1 MALDGLSARLITQN
15 RRRCYAVMSLAW
27 RNGRRDRRDHDRG
40 PALGAGCRSATLC
53 RLGGLIG
60 QTMMNRVT
68 EPNASSFA
76 SLEKTFV
83 DRWQAAL
90 LIAGL
95 VAISL
100 NQRPALVA
108 VGPLT
113 AQLRAETGIGAA
125 ERAC

>member
-1 MALDGLSARLITQN
+1 
-15 RRRCYAVMSLAW
+15 
-27 RNGRRDRRDHDRG
+27 
-40 PALGAGCRSATLC
+40 
-53 RLGGLIG
+53 
-60 QTMMNRVT
+60 MMNRVT

-83 DRWQAAL
+83 DRWQAVL

-113 AQLRAETGIGAA
+113 AQLRAETGMGAA
-125 ERAC
+125 ATSLLTTLPLLCFGVFALLAPMLGRWIRDSTGHSRWP